1 MRDFFYGIQ
10 DLFENVLF
18 VPFEA
23 LRFSN
28 GWWTSNILNV
38 LFIII
43 GFAAF
48 FYWMGQMKKFDQE
61 EKDDYQPMI

>member
-18 VPFEA
+18 VPLEA
-23 LRFSN
+23 LRFTNS
-28 GWWTSNILNV
+28 WWISNIINV
-38 LFIII
+38 IFIAI

-48 FYWMGQMKKFDQE
+48 FYWMKQMKKYDQE
-61 EKDDYQPMI
+61 EKDDYQPII

>member
-28 GWWTSNILNV
+28 GWWISNIINV
-38 LFIII
+38 LFIVI
-43 GFAAF
+43 GFVAF
-48 FYWMGQMKKFDQE
+48 FYWMKEMKKYDQE
-61 EKDDYQPMI
+61 EKDDYQPTL

>member
-1 MRDFFYGIQ
+1 MRDFFYAIQ

-23 LRFSN
+23 LRFSG
-28 GWWTSNILNV
+28 GWWLSNILNV
-38 LFIII
+38 IFILI

>member
-1 MRDFFYGIQ
+1 MRDFFYAIQ

-23 LRFSN
+23 LRFAD
-28 GWWTSNILNV
+28 GWWLSNILNV
-38 LFIII
+38 IFILI

>member
-10 DLFENVLF
+10 DLFENVLL
-18 VPFEA
+18 VPMEG
-23 LRFSN
+23 LRFTH
-28 GWWTSNILNV
+28 GWWLSNIVNV
-38 LFIII
+38 LFIVI